1 MQINNEILNDFIN
14 CKYKAYRKS
23 KNQIGSIS
31 EYQILYEQLKQKQKA
46 NFEKFISEN
55 KNLISFN
62 TVFDNNISKDGVFLN
77 LKFTNANINLTP
89 DGIEFTGKK
98 NIIPIFITPF
108 EKVTTSDKLFLA
120 LQATF
125 IQNEFNLQIEN
136 CKIVS
141 GINLKQIKF
150 KFASFAKSINKL
162 IGDMNKM
169 LSNSNAPVFFK
180 NSHCQV
186 CEFQNNCLEKL
197 IEKDDLSLMTA
208 LKPKEILQKNNRGV
222 FSVKQ
227 LSYSFRPK
235 KNPYRRRKFLPELKA
250 LAIREGKTFILE
262 IPELKQVET
271 DVYLDFE
278 GILDRGSNYLIGVI
292 LKTNETETEYSFWA
306 DNEDQQTEIFIDLI
320 NLLKPLNSFKIHHYG
335 AYEINALKNISK
347 KLTTEQQEFLKI
359 MIDNSCNILNIF
371 SHNLYPPTYSNS
383 LKEIARFLKFEWT
396 ESGAS
401 GLQSIIWRYNWEF
414 TQNEDLKKKL
424 ITYNMEDCRALIK
437 VKDWISNIPIN
448 GDENFKKA
456 ENIKRDSIFKWQ
468 RNNFL
473 TEEFNQINRFAYFNY
488 QREKVLIKTY
498 PKIAARQK
506 IINSQKQKSKKRLK
520 PNKVVLIPR
529 PKNCPKCNGTRF
541 YKHDKY
547 YRTIIDLKISK
558 TALKRQVT
566 LYHMDRFE
574 CRDCSYIFTPKDSI
588 TLSGGKYGRSLSCWI
603 TNQSV
608 FYRNSFKKI
617 SEQLKESFDI
627 NYLPSSVSRVKS
639 EFSEFYKSTF
649 AEIVEQVIHS
659 SLIHIDET
667 TFHIGKETCYVWV
680 FTNIDTVFYLFK
692 DNRESDFLK
701 ELLANFKGVLISDF
715 YAGYDSVNCPKQRCL
730 IHLIRD
736 LNDNLVKHQLDSE
749 FKIIVLNFSK
759 LLNEIVETI
768 NKFGLKK
775 RNLNKHKKAVIYFF
789 KSIAEAD
796 FETEICTK
804 WQKRF
809 NSCKDE
815 LFTFL
820 DYDGIPWNNNNAE
833 NAIKAVALYRREAD
847 GLATKNRIQEHLTL
861 LSIQQTC
868 KFRGINFFEFLKSG
882 KLSIFEF
889 QKKTNEQ
896 Y

>member
-1 MQINNEILNDFIN
+1 MQINNEILNDFIT
-14 CKYKAYRKS
+14 CQYKAYRKS
-23 KNQIGSIS
+23 KGQSGTIS
-31 EYQILYEQLKQKQKA
+31 DYQILYNQLKENKKE
-46 NFEKFISEN
+46 NFERNISKD
-55 KNLISFN
+55 KNLISSN
-62 TVFDNNISKDGVFLN
+62 SLFDNITSKGGISLN
-77 LKFTNANINLTP
+77 LKFTNTNIDLML

-98 NIIPIFITPF
+98 NIIPIFFTPF
-108 EKVTTSDKLFLA
+108 EKVTTGDKLFLA

-150 KFASFAKSINKL
+150 KFSSFTKSIKKL
-162 IGDMNKM
+162 IGEMNKM
-169 LSNSNAPVFFK
+169 SSNSNAPVFFK
-180 NSHCQV
+180 NGHCQV
-186 CEFQNNCLEKL
+186 CEFQNSCIEKL

-208 LKPKEILQKNNRGV
+208 LKPKEILQKNNRGI

-271 DVYLDFE
+271 EVYLDFE

-292 LKTNETETEYSFWA
+292 LKTNEAETEYSFWA
-306 DNEDQQTEIFIDLI
+306 NNEDQQTEIFIDLI
-320 NLLKPLNSFKIHHYG
+320 NLLKSLNSFTIYHYG
-335 AYEINALKNISK
+335 SYEINAFKNISK
-347 KLTTEQQEFLKI
+347 KLTTEQQGFLKI

-383 LKEIARFLKFEWT
+383 LKEIARFLDFEWT
-396 ESGAS
+396 ESNAT
-401 GLQSIIWRYNWEF
+401 GLQSVIWRYNWEL
-414 TQNEDLKKKL
+414 TKTEDLKNKL
-424 ITYNMEDCRALIK
+424 ITYNIEDCRALIK
-437 VKDWISNIPIN
+437 VKDWILNIPIN

-456 ENIKRDSIFKWQ
+456 ENFKKDSIFKWQ

-506 IINSQKQKSKKRLK
+506 IINSQKLKSKKGLK

-529 PKNCPKCNGTRF
+529 PKNCPKCNGSTCW
-541 YKHDKY
+541 KHAKY
-547 YRTIIDLKISK
+547 FRTVIDLKITK
-558 TALKRQVT
+558 TMIKRHVIS
-566 LYHMDRFE
+566 YHLHRFQ
-574 CRDCSYIFTPKDSI
+574 CADCDYKFAPEASLAI
-588 TLSGGKYGRSLSCWI
+588 GGSKYGRTLSCWI
-603 TNQSV
+603 INQSV
-608 FYRNSFKKI
+608 FYRNSFNKI

-627 NYLPSSVSRVKS
+627 NYFPSAIARIKS
-639 EFSEFYKSTF
+639 EFAEFYKSTF
-649 AEIVEQVIHS
+649 SEIVEQVKTS

-692 DNRESDFLK
+692 SNRESDFLK
-701 ELLANFKGVLISDF
+701 ELLVNFKGVLISDF
-715 YAGYDSVNCPKQRCL
+715 YAGYDAVNCPKQRCL

-736 LNDNLVKHQLDSE
+736 LNDDFVKHQLDND

-759 LLNEIVETI
+759 LLNEIVVTI

-775 RNLNKHKKAVIYFF
+775 RNLNKHKKAVIYFL
-789 KSIAEAD
+789 KSIAETD
-796 FETEICTK
+796 FETEICNK

-889 QKKTNEQ
+889 QDKSK
-896 Y
+896 